1 MQLKYYLTKRSSCIT
16 IGDHLDVRWNS
27 VFKSY
32 KYPLLS
38 KVAKAASSVFTRPQ
52 VEASFIVTIDIID
65 KRSNCMD
72 ITTYSAI
79 IKVKFG

>member
-1 MQLKYYLTKRSSCIT
+1 MLGGILYLKVINILYFQKLQK
-16 IGDHLDVRWNS
+16 LQV
-27 VFKSY
+27 
-32 KYPLLS
+32 
-38 KVAKAASSVFTRPQ
+38 SVFTRPQ

-72 ITTYSAI
+72 ITTYSAM